1 MALPYDLRNGNL
13 GNDNLRT
20 GPGPGRRTVRRRRTR
35 LLPGLLAIVMVAGL
49 VAAVAPESGSTVGHA
64 GAGGAGPAGS
74 WPAGVTVGVD
84 GELTA
89 PDVDTA
95 TAGARASGRRVAVAG
110 LTDEHTRHFA
120 KPDGVMTFEQ
130 HVVPQRVRRDS
141 GWVPVDATLRRGGTR
156 VVPEATVL
164 RMSFSAGGS
173 GPLVELT
180 DGAARLAL
188 SWPDPLPEP
197 VLRGDTATYP
207 DVLPDVDLLVRAEPE
222 SFAQMLVVRNR
233 RAATH
238 PRLAEIGWQVT
249 TDGLDLRTRDGG
261 VVEVVDDAG
270 RVVFTAPPSLMW
282 DSPAAAPGAA
292 RAGTGPV
299 ADAPP
304 GGPAADA
311 PPGTV
316 REMPVRLADGR
327 LVVRPDQEML
337 RHPDT
342 TFPVM
347 IDPSF
352 SKKAANW
359 SPVNRADP
367 NRSYPSGSGWPRD
380 WVRVGATWGQ
390 PSMVFRSHLRFSISA
405 MAGQDLVGNPSFIIT
420 LAHSASCNSTPV
432 ELWRTNTIGSSGN
445 VTWNGM
451 KSKWLHGGP
460 LQTKSA
466 RANDAGGC
474 GSLQPDA
481 SVEFSNS
488 KIKSRLQSAMDT
500 SNSTFTFGLRA
511 PNESD
516 QYQWKRFKPGTAKLT
531 ADYNLKPKAPT
542 SLAITGD
549 CYPGACSSPAMV
561 RNRRPTLRAKV
572 TDPNKDTMR
581 VRFEVRNSAKSS
593 VVASTEQVTNVK
605 SGSSPTWRTPTLPQ
619 ESTFHFRV
627 RAKDHVGWGPWSGYY
642 KFTVDTKAP
651 NTPVVAGDPYQHKD
665 SGTWNGGVGQP
676 GSFTFD
682 PNGSDD
688 VVSYQW
694 RTNGGSVST
703 VHVSAGAGHARD
715 IVPQRDLEQLLE
727 VRSVDHAGNTS
738 GWRPYPF
745 YVRPQPVDVAYW
757 KFDDGSGGTATT
769 ATGDPAYAGVLHGG
783 AQWEDSQLGLTDP
796 AASGTAVSFD
806 GVDDYVEMPRVLA
819 TNHAAG
825 FSVSAWVRPDRLDV
839 YHSVVGQGG
848 EHTYAYRI
856 YYKPETDQWCF
867 RMPHADSTTAGNSAV
882 CAARPP
888 QVGVW
893 THLVAVYDRP
903 AGKIRLHVNGGPD
916 MIDPEFGQGSTDE
929 ADAPTLLASSGRFTV
944 GRRTPDHSE
953 WFAGRID
960 EVRAYQRALTA
971 SDVAQ
976 MYASCR
982 FGTCP
987 DVAPV
992 TEPVLVGA
1000 WDLDEG
1006 TGSSA
1011 ADSSGL
1017 NSHATLSGGVSWT
1030 PDGYG
1035 GTTAATFDGSTGELH
1050 TEGPVLLT
1058 DQSFTVS
1065 AWARLADGDG
1075 WHAVLGQ
1082 DGELMSAFRLE
1093 YALSTG
1099 AWCFRMRHGDAI
1111 GAASTMACGPA
1122 PEVGRWTHLAGVY
1135 DAAALQIRL
1144 YVDGQLAATAQYNNP
1159 PWRADGAMTVGRIV
1173 HTKSDGISTDHFAGE
1188 IDLVRAYQGAMTGA
1202 QVADLYAD
1210 QFDQTPTVVIDSP
1223 AAGVRWSAGEEITF
1237 TGGATDDQGT
1247 LPADALNWQLR
1258 LVDCTVAPCQS
1269 EVLDDWSQ
1277 TATGTFVTPDVAYPA
1292 HLELELTADRG
1303 TGFPATET
1311 IQLHPATVDLTFQT
1325 EPAGLTLSVGPHTG
1339 VAPFE
1344 QRVIRGSRVEM
1355 HAPTDQSSD
1364 GTSYVFGSWSDGGDS
1379 THEITAPDTAT
1390 GYTAHYLPQSEQT
1403 PTVVIDSPA
1412 AGVRWSAG
1420 EEIEFAGTASDD
1432 QGALP
1437 ADALNWQLR
1446 LVDCTVAP
1454 CQSEVLD
1461 DWSQTATGTFVT
1473 PDVAYPA
1480 HLELELTAD
1489 RGTGFPATETIQLDP
1504 ATVDLT
1510 FRTEPAGLSLVVGGE
1525 SVVAPFTRTV
1535 IQGTGVEVRAPET
1548 QESGGTRHDF
1558 LNWADDAD
1566 PDRTITAPPTAAS
1579 YTARYAPAG
1588 ATCGQDA
1595 FGHTCGSGQR
1605 VFAPT
1610 TDVLA
1615 LSGDDETAQV
1625 DLPFPVWLYG
1635 QGYDT
1640 AWVDTNGALTFIEP
1654 EVSVHWVD
1662 PIPSPYHWG
1671 MANAAVYP
1679 FWYDWHV
1686 DGAAS
1691 VRTGLTGAVPD
1702 RRFVIEWRQVTT
1714 PHDPSIRVS
1723 FQLVLHE
1730 SGQISFAWDD
1740 IDPKVPVE
1748 RGTGAVVGIENVD
1761 GTEALAYSQFSP
1773 SLASGQGVTFTP
1785 PDPGAVTGV
1794 VTDAAG
1800 APLAD
1805 TLVRLNPG
1813 GFTTA
1818 TDDDGRY
1825 AFTAVP
1831 AGTHG
1836 VVASD
1841 LDGRCAG
1848 PGASAVVQVAS
1859 GGSATADVVVAP
1871 EDGTD
1876 RPGCVE
1882 GPRSFLPAPDVVPL
1896 SGYYGNTELT
1906 LPFPVALYGETYE
1919 TAWADIDGVLTFQ
1932 EPVGEIDNVTPI
1944 PSPDGWATTNA
1955 AIYPFWA
1962 QWMAIQGATIRTG
1975 LHGTAPHR
1983 QFVVEWRDMMMDA
1996 DPYPRASFQV
2006 VLHETGEIAV
2016 AWDGVGTLTMEQGIT
2031 GVVGIE
2037 NADGTDAVVY
2047 SQFTP
2052 ALADG
2057 WGVLFTPPDHA
2068 GATDGTA
2075 MANAHFTPALPSG
2088 RGVFPASR
2096 RLRGSRR

>member
-13 GNDNLRT
+13 RTSNLRT
-20 GPGPGRRTVRRRRTR
+20 GPGRRPVRRRRAR

-130 HVVPQRVRRDS
+130 HVVPQRVRRGS
-141 GWVPVDATLRRGGTR
+141 GWVPVDATLHRSGAR
-156 VVPEATVL
+156 VVPKATVL
-164 RMSFSAGGS
+164 QMSFSAGGS

-238 PRLAEIGWQVT
+238 PRLAEVGWRVS
-249 TDGLDLRTRDGG
+249 TDNLDLRTRDGG

-282 DSPAAAPGAA
+282 DSPAAPRAA
-292 RAGTGPV
+292 RAGTGPAV
-299 ADAPP
+299 DPPP
-304 GGPAADA
+304 GGPAVDA

-316 REMPVRLADGR
+316 REMPVRLTDGR
-327 LVVRPDQEML
+327 LVVRPDLEML

-420 LAHSASCNSTPV
+420 LAHSASCSSTPV

-581 VRFEVRNSAKSS
+581 VRFEVRNSTKSS

-619 ESTFHFRV
+619 ESTLHFRV

-651 NTPVVAGDPYQHKD
+651 NTPLVAGDPYQHKD
-665 SGTWNGGVGQP
+665 TGTWNGGVGQP

-757 KFDDGSGGTATT
+757 KFDDGSGGTAST
-769 ATGDPAYAGVLHGG
+769 ATGDPAYAGTLHGG
-783 AQWEDSQLGLTDP
+783 AQWAASQLGLTDP

-825 FSVSAWVRPDRLDV
+825 FSVSAWVRPDRLDA

-916 MIDPEFGQGSTDE
+916 MFDPEFGQGSTDE
-929 ADAPTLLASSGRFTV
+929 ADAPTLWASAGRFTV

-960 EVRAYQRALTA
+960 EVRAYQRVLTA

-1006 TGSSA
+1006 SGSTA
-1011 ADSSGL
+1011 TDGSGL
-1017 NSHATLSGGVSWT
+1017 NSHAALSGGVSWT

-1065 AWARLADGDG
+1065 AWARLADSDD

-1099 AWCFRMRHGDAI
+1099 TWCFRMRHGDAI

-1135 DAAALQIRL
+1135 DAAALQIQL

-1188 IDLVRAYQGAMTGA
+1188 IDLVRAYQGAMTA
-1202 QVADLYAD
+1202 TQVADLYAD

-1223 AAGVRWSAGEEITF
+1223 ATSVTWSAGEEITF
-1237 TGGATDDQGT
+1237 TGTATDDQGT

-1277 TATGTFVTPDVAYPA
+1277 TTSGTFVTPDVAYPA

-1303 TGFPATET
+1303 TGFPATEV
-1311 IQLHPATVDLTFQT
+1311 IQLDPATVDLTFQT
-1325 EPAGLTLSVGPHTG
+1325 QPAGLTLSVGPHTG

-1344 QRVIRGSRVEM
+1344 QRVVRGSRVEM
-1355 HAPTDQSSD
+1355 HAPTDQTSD
-1364 GTSYVFGSWSDGGDS
+1364 GTAYRFASWSHGGDS

-1390 GYTAHYLPQSEQT
+1390 TYTAHYLP
-1403 PTVVIDSPA
+1403 
-1412 AGVRWSAG
+1412 
-1420 EEIEFAGTASDD
+1420 AGT
-1432 QGALP
+1432 P
-1437 ADALNWQLR
+1437 
-1446 LVDCTVAP
+1446 
-1454 CQSEVLD
+1454 
-1461 DWSQTATGTFVT
+1461 
-1473 PDVAYPA
+1473 
-1480 HLELELTAD
+1480 
-1489 RGTGFPATETIQLDP
+1489 
-1504 ATVDLT
+1504 
-1510 FRTEPAGLSLVVGGE
+1510 
-1525 SVVAPFTRTV
+1525 
-1535 IQGTGVEVRAPET
+1535 
-1548 QESGGTRHDF
+1548 
-1558 LNWADDAD
+1558 
-1566 PDRTITAPPTAAS
+1566 
-1579 YTARYAPAG
+1579 
-1588 ATCGQDA
+1588 CGQDS
-1595 FGHTCGSGQR
+1595 FGYGCTSGTR
-1605 VFAPT
+1605 DFLPT
-1610 TDVLA
+1610 TDVLP
-1615 LSGDDETAQV
+1615 LHGDDETAEV
-1625 DLPFPVWLYG
+1625 ELPFPVWLYG
-1635 QGYDT
+1635 RVYET
-1640 AWVDTNGALTFIEP
+1640 ATVDTNGLVTFLRP
-1654 EVSVHWVD
+1654 DWSAYD
-1662 PIPSPYHWG
+1662 PSQIPSEEAWG
-1671 MANAAVYP
+1671 ESNAAVYA
-1679 FWYDWHV
+1679 FWDDWMV
-1686 DGAAS
+1686 DAESS
-1691 VRTGLTGAVPD
+1691 VRIGLLGTTPH
-1702 RRFVIEWRQVTT
+1702 RRFVVEWRDVRLVD
-1714 PHDPSIRVS
+1714 DPDHRTS
-1723 FQLVLHE
+1723 FQAVLAE
-1730 SGQISFAWDD
+1730 NGDISVAWDGVGD
-1740 IDPKVPVE
+1740 SPRQ
-1748 RGTGAVVGIENVD
+1748 RGAGAVVGIEDVT
-1761 GTEALAYSQFSP
+1761 GTEALAYSQFTP
-1773 SLASGQGVTFTP
+1773 SLATGQGVLFRP
-1785 PDPGAVTGV
+1785 PATGTVTGT
-1794 VTDAAG
+1794 VTDADG
-1800 APLAD
+1800 APAAD
-1805 TLVRLNPG
+1805 TMVRLNPAG
-1813 GFTTA
+1813 STTSTDATGTYRFT
-1818 TDDDGRY
+1818 G
-1825 AFTAVP
+1825 VP
-1831 AGTHG
+1831 VGTHG
-1836 VVASD
+1836 VVAAN
-1841 LDGRCAG
+1841 LDGHCGG
-1848 PGASAVVQVAS
+1848 PGASSALTVTS
-1859 GGSATADVVVAP
+1859 GQEVVA
-1871 EDGTD
+1871 DLGI
-1876 RPGCVE
+1876 G
-1882 GPRSFLPAPDVVPL
+1882 
-1896 SGYYGNTELT
+1896 SGRDEYGNTCQAGPAEFLPTTDVLDLT
-1906 LPFPVALYGETYE
+1906 GWHGNTEVELPFPVRLYGQQYQ
-1919 TAWADIDGVLTFQ
+1919 TAWVDIDGVVTFQ
-1932 EPVGEIDNVTPI
+1932 EPESGIYDVSPI
-1944 PSPDGWATTNA
+1944 PSEQSWATTNA
-1955 AIYPFWA
+1955 AVYPFWSD
-1962 QWMAIQGATIRTG
+1962 WSVTDGASVRTG
-1975 LHGTAPHR
+1975 LHGAAPDR
-1983 QFVVEWRDMMMDA
+1983 RYVVEWRDVVAEA
-1996 DPYPRASFQV
+1996 DPYVRVSFQV
-2006 VLHETGEIAV
+2006 VFHESGQIAV
-2016 AWDGVGTLTMEQGIT
+2016 AWDGDGSPLAERSAA

-2037 NADGTDAVVY
+2037 NAAGTEALVY
-2047 SQFTP
+2047 AQFTP
-2052 ALADG
+2052 TVAEG
-2057 WGVLFTPPDHA
+2057 QGVVFTPPADVSGGYLA
-2068 GATDGTA
+2068 LTGDRPFLPVDSVLDLSGDDEVTAVPAPFALSLYDEQSDTAWVDTNGVVSLVEPDGSAWSVSPLPSEAAPGRPNAAVYPFWSDFVVDDQASVLTGVLGSAPDRRFVVEWRDVQFYQDPDLRVSFQVVFAEGGDVAVAWDGIGDTALQRGGGAVVGIEDGTGTRSMMHTQFA
-2075 MANAHFTPALPSG
+2075 PTLASG
-2088 RGVFPASR
+2088 RGVLFQR
-2096 RLRGSRR
+2096 VEG